1 MARFD
6 TDWLTKH
13 QPPQG
18 AWTWEGTFADYL
30 IKVQQTPSIADL
42 AHARIYR
49 MIMSHGVE
57 KLEGQEVPRY
67 KFFSQD
73 IFGIDDTINEIVEY
87 FSAAA
92 RGMDIRRRILLMMGS
107 PGTGKST
114 ITAILKRGWKNTPEL
129 MRGPFMRL
137 VFVPN
142 KKNHYIYCRRR
153 HAENLCKKRG

>member
-6 TDWLTKH
+6 TDWLSKH

-18 AWTWEGTFADYL
+18 AWNWEGTLADYL

-49 MIMSHGVE
+49 MIMSHGIE
-57 KLEGQEVPRY
+57 RLETQDVPRY
-67 KFFSQD
+67 NFFSKD
-73 IFGIDDTINEIVEY
+73 IFGIDETINEIVEY
-87 FSAAA
+87 FAAAA

-114 ITAILKRGWKNTPEL
+114 ITSILKKGLEEYSRTDEGALYAIGFCPQQEEPLHLLPE
-129 MRGPFMRL
+129 
-137 VFVPN
+137 
-142 KKNHYIYCRRR
+142 
-153 HAENLCKKRG
+153 AA